1 MRRALLLFV
10 VLGLSVSATAKD
22 SPTQPINW
30 PANNPIL
37 QFVVDKVTKV
47 GSYGGRQTWMIEV
60 SVKNLSAKR
69 ISAARFD
76 LYLVDKQQVRIGEG
90 YLDISNV
97 GPNET
102 IKMNVNA
109 DTAGIPASFTVAP
122 KQLPPELGTLGP
134 PKTVGITIYSV
145 PSGATLVV
153 DGKAVGT
160 TPVVVKVLPG
170 SHNLIFTKEGYNSG
184 NYPLVVHED
193 EIAGGT
199 VTFEL
204 GVSGHDTVELRDG
217 SVLTGDLQSID
228 ATQVVIRI
236 GGNDQKIAR
245 NMVKRVLL
253 VEREQPK

>member
-10 VLGLSVSATAKD
+10 VLSLPVAAVAKD

-47 GSYGGRQTWMIEV
+47 SSYGGRQTWMIEV

-76 LYLVDKQQVRIGEG
+76 LYLVDKQQVRVGDG

-122 KQLPPELGTLGP
+122 KQLPPELGALGP
-134 PKTVGITIYSV
+134 AKTVGVTIYSV
-145 PSGATLVV
+145 PPGATLAV
-153 DGKAVGT
+153 DGKPVGT
-160 TPVVVKVLPG
+160 TPMVVKVVPG
-170 SHNLIFTKEGYNSG
+170 SHNLTFAKEGYSPG
-184 NYPLVVHED
+184 TYPLVVHED
-193 EIAGGT
+193 ELSGGT

-204 GVSGHDTVELRDG
+204 GSSAHDTVELRDG
-217 SVLTGDLQSID
+217 SVLTGDLETID

>member
-1 MRRALLLFV
+1 MKRALLLV
-10 VLGLSVSATAKD
+10 VVFGLSVAAVSKD

-30 PANNPIL
+30 PTDNPIL

-76 LYLVDKQQVRIGEG
+76 LYLVDKQHVRIGDG

-109 DTAGIPASFTVAP
+109 DTAGMPASFTVAA

-145 PSGATLVV
+145 PPGATLVV
-153 DGKAVGT
+153 DGKSVGT
-160 TPVVVKVLPG
+160 TPMVAKVVPG
-170 SHNLIFTKEGYNSG
+170 THNLTFVKEGYNSG
-184 NYPLVVHED
+184 TYPLVVHED
-193 EIAGGT
+193 DISGGT

-204 GVSGHDTVELRDG
+204 GSSAHDTVELRDG
-217 SVLTGDLQSID
+217 SVLTGDLETID